1 MSSPETHEAH
11 ETVRT
16 RPAER
21 PWLLVARREVLTRL
35 TDKSFLIGTLIT
47 LVLLVGFIGWTIWS
61 EDRAERVTIAA
72 TAADAGVAELLERE
86 VPEVDDGL
94 EIALV
99 EVASDDA
106 GVAALEDDDADV
118 LLRPADDGWSLVGR
132 KDVSGDLTAAAESV
146 IRDAALEQ
154 NAERAGTS
162 LAELRQGGAV
172 DTVLLD
178 GDAER
183 RDFARAMGFLLAF
196 LFYFAALGFGYTLS
210 GSVVEE
216 KANRI
221 VEIIT
226 TKIPVRQLLI
236 GKIAGNTLLALGQ
249 TALILA
255 VGLVGISF
263 TEYSSFLSGITTGIG
278 WFTVFFLVGFLFIA
292 CWWAVAGALASR
304 AEDLQTTAAPL
315 SFVMMGVFFGA
326 FLFEGTVQ
334 AVASYLPP
342 FSIVLM
348 PIRVLNGDAAA
359 WEPVAAIAVLLAAMA
374 ATVVLAERIYRRAL
388 LQTQGRVTL
397 KQAWAAAE

>member
-1 MSSPETHEAH
+1 MSRPEANDPTE
-11 ETVRT
+11 T

-21 PWLLVARREVLTRL
+21 PWLLVARREVVTRL

-47 LVLLVGFIGWTIWS
+47 LLLLVGFIGWTIWS
-61 EDRAERVTIAA
+61 EDRTERVTVAA
-72 TAADAGVAELLERE
+72 TAADAGVAQLLERE

-94 EIALV
+94 EVELV
-99 EVASDDA
+99 EVASDAD
-106 GVAALEDDDADV
+106 GVAALEDEDADV
-118 LLRPADDGWSLVGR
+118 LLRPADDGWTLVGR
-132 KDVSGDLTAAAESV
+132 KDVSGDLAAAAESV
-146 IRDAALEQ
+146 IRDAALTA

-162 LAELRQGGAV
+162 VAELREGGAV
-172 DTVLLD
+172 GTVLLE

-183 RDFARAMGFLLAF
+183 QDFAQAMGFLLAF

-249 TALILA
+249 TALIVA

-263 TEYSSFLSGITTGIG
+263 TEYSSFLSGISAGIG
-278 WFTVFFLVGFLFIA
+278 WFAAFFLIGFLFIA

-315 SFVMMGVFFGA
+315 TFVMMGVFFGA

-334 AVASYLPP
+334 TIASYVPP

-348 PIRVLNGDAAA
+348 PIRVLDGDAAVG
-359 WEPVAAIAVLLAAMA
+359 EPIAAIAVLIAAMA

-397 KQAWAAAE
+397 KQAWLTAD

>member
-1 MSSPETHEAH
+1 MNHPDASDTTE
-11 ETVRT
+11 T

-21 PWLLVARREVLTRL
+21 PWLLVARREVVTRL

-61 EDRAERVTIAA
+61 EDRTERVTIAA
-72 TAADAGVAELLERE
+72 TAEDATTAQLLQRE
-86 VPEVDDGL
+86 IPEVDDGL
-94 EIALV
+94 EVELV
-99 EVASDDA
+99 EVASDDD
-106 GVAALEDDDADV
+106 GVAALEDEDADV
-118 LLRPADDGWSLVGR
+118 LLRPADDGWTLVGR
-132 KDVSGDLTAAAESV
+132 KEVSGDLTAAAESI
-146 IRDAALEQ
+146 IRDATLTA

-162 LAELRQGGAV
+162 LAELRQGSTV
-172 DTVLLD
+172 DTALLA

-183 RDFARAMGFLLAF
+183 QDFARAMGFLLAF

-236 GKIAGNTLLALGQ
+236 GKIAGNTLLALAQ
-249 TALILA
+249 TALIVA

-263 TEYSSFLSGITTGIG
+263 TEYSSFLSGVSAGIG
-278 WFTVFFLVGFLFIA
+278 WFAAFFLVGFLFIA

-326 FLFEGTVQ
+326 FLFEGTIQ
-334 AVASYLPP
+334 TVASYVPP

-348 PIRVLNGDAAA
+348 PIRVLEGDTAVA
-359 WEPVAAIAVLLAAMA
+359 EPIIAIAILIAAMA

-397 KQAWAAAE
+397 RQAWSAAD

>member
-1 MSSPETHEAH
+1 MNDQTETRA
-11 ETVRT
+11 
-16 RPAER
+16 AER
-21 PWLLVARREVLTRL
+21 PWLLVARREVVTRL

-47 LVLLVGFIGWTIWS
+47 LVLVVGFIGWTIWS
-61 EDRAERVTIAA
+61 EDRTERVTVAA
-72 TAADAGVAELLERE
+72 TAADAATAQLLERE

-94 EIALV
+94 EVELV
-99 EVASDDA
+99 EVASDAA
-106 GVAALEDDDADV
+106 GVAALEDEDADV
-118 LLRPADDGWSLVGR
+118 LLRATDDGWTLVGR
-132 KDVSGDLTAAAESV
+132 KEVPGDLTAAAES
-146 IRDAALEQ
+146 IIGDAALTA

-162 LAELRQGGAV
+162 PAELRQGGAV
-172 DTVLLD
+172 DTVLLE

-183 RDFARAMGFLLAF
+183 QDFAQGMGFLLAF

-249 TALILA
+249 TALIVA

-263 TEYSSFLSGITTGIG
+263 TEYSSFLSGISAGIG
-278 WFTVFFLVGFLFIA
+278 WFAVFFLVGFLFVA

-315 SFVMMGVFFGA
+315 TFVMMGVFFGA

-334 AVASYLPP
+334 TVASYVPP

-348 PIRVLNGDAAA
+348 PIRVLNGDAAVG
-359 WEPVAAIAVLLAAMA
+359 EPVAAIAILLAAMA

-397 KQAWAAAE
+397 KQAWAAAD